1 MGEDIVNRYRIDFV
15 LEIGQYCNLDI
26 ALGLI
31 FIFSSRMNVEWRDYS
46 KTYIFDLSLL
56 RYICTYIYILY
67 IYISD
72 DAINRKSYLGNT
84 NICDDMDIR
93 QFGYLPI
100 RG

>member
-1 MGEDIVNRYRIDFV
+1 MANVLVSFHLQLENGRIARLF
-15 LEIGQYCNLDI
+15 E
-26 ALGLI
+26 
-31 FIFSSRMNVEWRDYS
+31 
-46 KTYIFDLSLL
+46 DLS
-56 RYICTYIYILY
+56 YIQVSLVYMYTRIYVY